1 MNCNNPVNGK
11 EKSMKIRSY
20 ISRYLSPGEWI
31 PYLIIA
37 ATAGAVPAVSIRLRG
52 DVIDSA
58 ANSVAGGSRRFFFLL
73 ALFGALSLLQTVCG
87 AILTYLAERH
97 QIRQAARLDTIRLEK
112 ASRIA
117 FPITET
123 ERFHSLWQKSAGA
136 PKLDGQIFKA
146 LGDMVNLSVKLALSL
161 LVLWSMDPW
170 TAVGIVLLLSSGILL
185 NRKLAQNT
193 EGFWAKYMENMR
205 RTNYFSSLL
214 MQREYAA
221 ERKLFSF
228 DDEIDHRY
236 RDSFSKAKR
245 ENARLGRGRFQIEAA
260 MQLLFAFY
268 NVMVVLLLLR
278 PMLSGKITIGL
289 FTSAFYA
296 ASGLEQSCRQMYAAV
311 FELVGAARQMNG
323 FSSFLELEEEKL
335 TEDTGTGNE
344 IRSIEFRDVTFTY
357 PGAGRPVLKHV
368 SFRLEPGRHYAL
380 VGENGCGK
388 STLVKLLVGLYTPD
402 SGQVLI
408 NGEPIPSLSPAR
420 RRRLYSV
427 VFQDFY
433 RYPLTI
439 RENASLCMDAPADD
453 CTLNEVF
460 GRLDFHP
467 MAASREAGY
476 DSNLMPLYKTGSG
489 LSGGEWQKLAV
500 ARCVLS
506 AAPVAV
512 LDEPNA
518 ALDPVAEATIY
529 QAYRRL
535 LAQRTTLFISH
546 RLGSVRM
553 SDEILVLK
561 DGTLLAKAPHGNLM
575 KECGYYAELF
585 NTQKGLYDEQ

>member
-1 MNCNNPVNGK
+1 
-11 EKSMKIRSY
+11 MKIRSY
-20 ISRYLSPGEWI
+20 ISRYFGPGEWV
-31 PYLIIA
+31 PFLVIA
-37 ATAGAVPAVSIRLRG
+37 AVAGAIPAVLIRLRG

-58 ANSVAGGSRRFFFLL
+58 AHGAAGNTRSFFLL
-73 ALFGALSLLQTVCG
+73 LTLFGALSLLQTVCG
-87 AILTYLAERH
+87 AVLTRLTERH

-112 ASRIA
+112 ASNVA

-123 ERFHSLWQKSAGA
+123 ERFHSLWQKSASA
-136 PKLDGQIFKA
+136 PELDGKIFKA
-146 LGDMVNLSVKLALSL
+146 LGDIVNLSVKLALSL
-161 LVLWSMDPW
+161 LVLWFIDLW
-170 TAVGIVLLLSSGILL
+170 TAIGIVLLLVVGILL
-185 NRKLAQNT
+185 NKKLAQNT
-193 EGFWAKYMENMR
+193 EGFWTKYMENMR

-221 ERKLFSF
+221 ERKIFSF
-228 DDEIDHRY
+228 DDEIDRRY
-236 RDSFSKAKR
+236 RNSFSKAKR
-245 ENARLGRGRFQIEAA
+245 ENARLGRGRFQIEAV

-268 NVMVVLLLLR
+268 SVIVALLLLR

-296 ASGLEQSCRQMYAAV
+296 TAGLEQSCKQIYAAV
-311 FELVGAARQMNG
+311 FELVGDARQMNG
-323 FSSFLELEEEKL
+323 FFSFLALEEEKSP
-335 TEDTGTGNE
+335 EDTGTDDE
-344 IRSIEFRDVTFTY
+344 VRSIEFNDVTFTY
-357 PGAGRPVLKHV
+357 PGADKPVLNHV

-408 NGEPIPSLSPAR
+408 NGKPIHSASPVQ

-433 RYPLTI
+433 RYPITI
-439 RENASLCMDAPADD
+439 RENVSLCMDAPAEDRA
-453 CTLNEVF
+453 LAEVF
-460 GRLDFHP
+460 DQLDFHP
-467 MAASREAGY
+467 MAASRETGY
-476 DSNLMPLYKTGSG
+476 DSDLMPLYKTGAG
-489 LSGGEWQKLAV
+489 LSGGEWQKMVV

-506 AAPVAV
+506 PAPVAV

-518 ALDPVAEATIY
+518 ALDPVAEAAIY
-529 QAYRRL
+529 KAYRRL
-535 LAQRTTLFISH
+535 LSQRTTLFISH

-561 DGTLLAKAPHGNLM
+561 DGTLIAKAPHGELM
-575 KECGYYAELF
+575 KECEYYAELF
-585 NTQKGLYDEQ
+585 NTQKGLYNER